1 MRRSGK
7 KGKAKTEEVQKERH
21 DSKGVRTPVICFP
34 HIFAIYLYEC
44 ALYGWMESSTYSGG
58 IHAFAMIR
66 AHTLYLLRLGR
77 VDGWMHRNPLTDAHV
92 QKGGNENNSNICIH
106 IYMK

>member
-1 MRRSGK
+1 MDGWK
-7 KGKAKTEEVQKERH
+7 V
-21 DSKGVRTPVICFP
+21 V
-34 HIFAIYLYEC
+34 HIVVV
-44 ALYGWMESSTYSGG
+44 G

-92 QKGGNENNSNICIH
+92 RKGGNENNSNICIH